1 MNRETLIYYAIKYQ
15 GNYALITKALKQNE
29 VCATQKL
36 DQKAITILD
45 EQYPKCLKDLNYPP
59 YVLFYS
65 GDIDLL
71 KRKKIGIIGSR
82 TLSDYGKR
90 VTEWIVN
97 ELEES
102 VIVSG
107 LAKGVDGCAHQ
118 AAIMNRKKTI
128 GVLGNGI
135 NIVYPK
141 ENGNLYRLM
150 QENHLL
156 ISEYPMN
163 TKPQKSHFPWR
174 NRIIAALSDT
184 LIVTQ
189 AAQKSGTMITVDA
202 ALEINREIWTIPY
215 PIFDEMGKGCNTL
228 IESGAKMILQKE
240 DLKEID

>member
-1 MNRETLIYYAIKYQ
+1 
-15 GNYALITKALKQNE
+15 
-29 VCATQKL
+29 
-36 DQKAITILD
+36 
-45 EQYPKCLKDLNYPP
+45 
-59 YVLFYS
+59 
-65 GDIDLL
+65 
-71 KRKKIGIIGSR
+71 
-82 TLSDYGKR
+82 
-90 VTEWIVN
+90 
-97 ELEES
+97 
-102 VIVSG
+102 
-107 LAKGVDGCAHQ
+107 
-118 AAIMNRKKTI
+118 
-128 GVLGNGI
+128 
-135 NIVYPK
+135 
-141 ENGNLYRLM
+141 M

-228 IESGAKMILQKE
+228 IESGAKIILQKE